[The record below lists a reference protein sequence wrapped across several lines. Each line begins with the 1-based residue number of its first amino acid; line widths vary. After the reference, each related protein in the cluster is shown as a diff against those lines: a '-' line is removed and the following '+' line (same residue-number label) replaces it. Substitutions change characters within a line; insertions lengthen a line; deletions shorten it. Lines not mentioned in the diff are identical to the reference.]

1 MKIGLDI
8 DNVIADFDKGI
19 MESFLELDKKKR
31 NRGIIN
37 PDGLWIAD
45 MFDWS
50 REEVNEFFELHME
63 ELAGRLEVRTGA
75 REYMT
80 RLMEEG
86 HELYLISN
94 RVYPAYREPVKVTR
108 GWLEKNK
115 IPYTE
120 LVMTRTTDK
129 TEECRKCGVE
139 IMFDDNPENCH
150 YLIGSGIRCCCVMTN
165 YPLSQREGLE
175 HVNDWADLYET
186 VCRMSK
192 ESEGN
197 VK

>member
-8 DNVIADFDKGI
+8 DNVIAAFDKGI
-19 MESFLELDKKKR
+19 LEAFLELDKQKR

-37 PDGLWIAD
+37 SGGRWIAD

-50 REEVNEFFELHME
+50 REEIDEFFVLHME
-63 ELAGRLEVRTGA
+63 NLAKRLEVRDGA
-75 REYMT
+75 REYMV

-86 HELYLISN
+86 HELYLITN
-94 RVYPAYREPVKVTR
+94 RVYPAYRNPETVTR
-108 GWLEKNK
+108 EWLAKNE

-120 LVMTRTTDK
+120 LIMTKSIDK
-129 TEECRKCGVE
+129 TEECRHCGVE

-150 YLIGSGIRCCCVMTN
+150 YLVAGGIRCCCVMTD

-175 HVNDWADLYET
+175 HVNDWAELYRYICELQ
-186 VCRMSK
+186 K
-192 ESEGN
+192 
-197 VK
+197 